1 MREPPY
7 LSGYL
12 LNVGILDE
20 VEARLLTLRLIEVP
34 GVAEAAVAADEG
46 VAYLKV
52 DRRTLNE
59 TMLRQFA
66 ADTP

>member
-1 MREPPY
+1 MRCA
-7 LSGYL
+7 SC
-12 LNVGILDE
+12 V
-20 VEARLLTLRLIEVP
+20 ARLEQALAKVP

-52 DRRTLNE
+52 DRRTLDE
-59 TMLRQFA
+59 AMLRQFA